1 MEQDHEHHER
11 LNDDWAPGA
20 DQVELGGLTVR
31 LRLADAS
38 DVDAMAAIELVSQ
51 SDPWNDEMFAREL
64 GIAWSHSWIVEC
76 VSDASGEIEAG
87 SVLAFLVFWIVEGE
101 AHILSVA
108 VAPGTRRKGV
118 AQWLLTEFAQACRAR
133 TVAFVTLEVRA
144 SNVGARALYAGL
156 GFRKIG
162 RRKEY
167 YPDNDEDA
175 VIMNLSL

>member
-11 LNDDWAPGA
+11 LIDDWAPCA
-20 DQVELGGLTVR
+20 DYVTLGDLTAR

-38 DVDAMAAIELVSQ
+38 DVDAMAGIELVSQ

-64 GIAWSHSWIVEC
+64 GIAWSHSWIVE
-76 VSDASGEIEAG
+76 SEEGG
-87 SVLAFLVFWIVEGE
+87 VLAFLVFWIVEGE

-108 VAPGTRRKGV
+108 VAPSARRKGV
-118 AQWLLTEFAQACRAR
+118 AQYLMTVFADACVAR
-133 TVAFVTLEVRA
+133 EVAFVTLEVRA
-144 SNVGARALYAGL
+144 GNVGARALYSGL

-175 VIMNLSL
+175 VIMNLKFGK

>member
-1 MEQDHEHHER
+1 MGQDNEHHER
-11 LNDDWAPGA
+11 LIDVWTPEDRI
-20 DQVELGGLTVR
+20 VELGDLSVR
-31 LRLADAS
+31 LRLADVS

-64 GIAWSHSWIVEC
+64 GIAWSHSWIVE
-76 VSDASGEIEAG
+76 SSQGG
-87 SVLAFLVFWIVEGE
+87 VLAFLVFWIVEGE

-108 VAPGTRRKGV
+108 VAPSARRKGV
-118 AQWLLTEFAQACRAR
+118 AQFLLRSFTEACRAR
-133 TVAFVTLEVRA
+133 AVAFVTLEVRA
-144 SNVGARALYAGL
+144 GNVGARALYSGL

-175 VIMNLSL
+175 VIMNLDLGK